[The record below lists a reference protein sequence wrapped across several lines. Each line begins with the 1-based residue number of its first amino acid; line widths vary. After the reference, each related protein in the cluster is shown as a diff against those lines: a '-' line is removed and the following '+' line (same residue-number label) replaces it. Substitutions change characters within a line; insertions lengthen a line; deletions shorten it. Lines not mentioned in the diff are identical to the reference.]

1 MKVLTMQ
8 LNSITV
14 MDLIAYGGAALGVI
28 MAVTQYVNNHV
39 SLAGCLLIILL
50 AADFFLPMRQLGSF
64 FHIAMNG
71 MAASDKIFRLLDLPE
86 HKQKV
91 SESFPMRHDAVCSN
105 LRFSYEAEGRFYTAW
120 ICSSTRAAL
129 PPGWGKRMWEI
140 HHRRHPHGAEQ
151 GYTGSAAI
159 GGVEL
164 KDINENSLLQISP
177 ISAIRAIYSRARCGT
192 T

>member
-1 MKVLTMQ
+1 MQ

-105 LRFSYEAEGRFYTAW
+105 LRFHTRADGRFYTAW

-129 PPGWGKRMWEI
+129 PPWLGKADVGNPPSPPSSWGGTRAI
-140 HHRRHPHGAEQ
+140 PVRPP
-151 GYTGSAAI
+151 SAAW
-159 GGVEL
+159 
-164 KDINENSLLQISP
+164 N
-177 ISAIRAIYSRARCGT
+177 
-192 T
+192 